1 MPTITIKALGTFV
14 DYFGFRRMEL
24 NLSGKT
30 IAELLDALSK
40 QIPELP
46 SHIFED
52 EHKKKVKGFV
62 KILINGRGIEHLGNL
77 NARLKEGDIIAI
89 APPIGGGRQQ
99 IANGGT
105 RYFFNRKYNE
115 KIQGDPK

>member
-24 NLSGKT
+24 TLSGKT
-30 IAELLDALSK
+30 IADMLDELSK

-46 SHIFED
+46 YHIFED
-52 EHKKKVKGFV
+52 EHKDKVKGFV

-77 NARLKEGDIIAI
+77 QAMLKEGDVIAI
-89 APPIGGGRQQ
+89 APPIGGG
-99 IANGGT
+99 GT
-105 RYFFNRKYNE
+105 KTL
-115 KIQGDPK
+115 PKECVITSSTRI